1 MLIGNSS
8 STTSSSGTTSQSS
21 ADKQKIDKDM
31 NQFLQLLVTQL
42 QHQDPLQPM
51 DANQFTQQ
59 LVQFAGVEQQINQNA
74 NLEKLVTMQQNALA
88 GSAINY
94 LGTMVEVDGSTMSL
108 QGGSAAAMY
117 TLPAKAAQTTLTVT
131 DMNGFTVLTRS
142 GETSAGA
149 HTFTWDGR
157 TANGTALPDGSYK
170 IQVSAKGADGSSINV
185 STQTLALVS
194 GVVSDGNEPK
204 LVIGDEQVA
213 LSEVRSV
220 SLPLSAATQ
229 SATE

>member
-1 MLIGNSS
+1 MLIGNSN

-74 NLEKLVTMQQNALA
+74 NLEKLVTMQQNALT

-117 TLPAKAAQTTLTVT
+117 TLPEKAAQTTLTVT

-149 HTFTWDGR
+149 HTFAWDGR
-157 TANGTALPDGSYK
+157 TANGTALADGSYK
-170 IQVSAKGADGSSINV
+170 IQVSAKGADGSSIDV

-220 SLPLSAATQ
+220 SLPLSTATQ